1 MAQDITINNEV
12 MDAIWNFSTSH
23 NQFQEFELQLNEID
37 SVIKKFDT
45 NNISISVTEPDP
57 NILPIIT
64 DLNVEILGE
73 NYDNIQDSSNMGL
86 LAPRKWKKIA
96 YDPNPIDSHMQN
108 IVSSKRTKDEGEET
122 QPELPNKKCQV
133 F

>member
-1 MAQDITINNEV
+1 
-12 MDAIWNFSTSH
+12 
-23 NQFQEFELQLNEID
+23 
-37 SVIKKFDT
+37 
-45 NNISISVTEPDP
+45 
-57 NILPIIT
+57 
-64 DLNVEILGE
+64 
-73 NYDNIQDSSNMGL
+73 MGL

-96 YDPNPIDSHMQN
+96 HDPNPIDSHMQN